1 MLRECGTEGWGVST
15 ASLAKV
21 SWEIRHFPT
30 DHWKGWGSGQRG
42 QVEALS
48 MATNSRH
55 QLEESRWFL
64 LYSVF
69 IRKLGNYFKQFHNSS
84 KSLLYRSIIS
94 ICKVQNALKIK
105 IFQKCFMAKLKLNWH
120 EGTYNYLSNLTWIF
134 RNFKVS
140 DNSCLKN
147 LKYYIT
153 CHICIFLN
161 FPKIKK
167 ILNSRIYLALKIF
180 GKGLGFI
187 FMGRGR
193 LYCRI

>member
-48 MATNSRH
+48 MATNSRY

-105 IFQKCFMAKLKLNWH
+105 IFKNVSWQNLNWTDMKVH
-120 EGTYNYLSNLTWIF
+120 IIIYQTWPEYSEIL
-134 RNFKVS
+134 KCLITPVS
-140 DNSCLKN
+140 
-147 LKYYIT
+147 
-153 CHICIFLN
+153 
-161 FPKIKK
+161 KIWS
-167 ILNSRIYLALKIF
+167 II
-180 GKGLGFI
+180 
-187 FMGRGR
+187 
-193 LYCRI
+193 